1 MTGTGEP
8 VAGRYHLLRLLGR
21 GGMGEVWLAHDAVL
35 DRAVALKSTLVDD
48 ERARARL
55 RTEARNI
62 ARCPDHP
69 HIVSVF
75 DFFVEEPACW
85 IVMQYVPSRT
95 LAKVLRDEG
104 PLDSAAVAA
113 IGRQTADALAAAHTE
128 GVVHR
133 DVTPENML
141 VTATGLATL
150 TDFGI
155 SSALW
160 QGSARALTLSVR
172 GKPPYLPPEV
182 ARGEAAGPPA
192 DVFGLGAS
200 LYAAVEGR
208 SPWGEADHPAVYLAR
223 AYGGETEP
231 ARRATRP
238 FARVLTALLARDPA
252 DRPDA
257 REAYGMLSAIGTGAG
272 GGAGAGAGGS
282 PGVPSPRER
291 RRDGAAPG
299 NAPEPGEAAVP
310 GACSWP
316 VPTTAPVPGAGVAQ
330 RAAEL
335 RTPDGERESGA
346 GERATAD
353 VTTVKGPQ
361 HDGRT
366 VTSAPPRATPDDD
379 TPARHRSPA
388 PRPPTEAAPTP
399 RPAPRPAPPPA
410 SERPTG
416 PDTQEAPEAP
426 DDPDHP
432 DGPDGPDRPGPGFP
446 RRSAVLVTLTGVL
459 LSATVGAGWW
469 LWPWDGRS
477 DGPSDALAGT
487 RAVLGD
493 VRSADPCALL
503 DPTGYTAYGTAS
515 LHTAYGAFDR
525 CDVLLY
531 AREDGDGP
539 EGARKG
545 EFLAGVQV
553 DFASEPADL
562 SSVPRTTRGAVTVAE
577 LPRSSDECERN
588 LQLAD
593 GNQVWLSAERE
604 HADSPDPCALARTAT
619 DHAVKVLNQGPVP
632 ERPAGFHAASLARV
646 DACGLM
652 DKAALAVIPGIDPAD
667 AEPDFANWGCDWTGG
682 TQDVRVGLVF
692 SRNNS
697 LADDGTPARFDGRPG
712 AVEAGGAGEDS
723 CVVRTQHR
731 VYTGVRGERTIEL
744 VELTVA
750 APWPAEELC
759 TRARALATAVA
770 RRLPDV

>member
-8 VAGRYHLLRLLGR
+8 VGGRYHLLRLLGR
-21 GGMGEVWLAHDAVL
+21 GGMGEVWLAHDEVL

-55 RTEARNI
+55 MDEARNI
-62 ARCPDHP
+62 ARCQDHP

-75 DFFVEEPACW
+75 DFFVEESACW

-113 IGRQTADALAAAHTE
+113 IGRQTADALAAAHTQ

-133 DVTPENML
+133 DVTPENVL

-160 QGSARALTLSVR
+160 DDSARALTLSVR

-182 ARGEAAGPPA
+182 ARGGAAGPAA

-223 AYGGETEP
+223 ACGGETEP

-252 DRPDA
+252 ERPDA
-257 REAYGMLSAIGTGAG
+257 REAYGMLSAIGNGAG
-272 GGAGAGAGGS
+272 GGAHAEAGGS

-299 NAPEPGEAAVP
+299 NPPEPGAAADA
-310 GACSWP
+310 GARSWP
-316 VPTTAPVPGAGVAQ
+316 APTTGPVPGAGVAQ

-335 RTPDGERESGA
+335 GTPDGERGSGA

-353 VTTVKGPQ
+353 VTTVKAPR

-366 VTSAPPRATPDDD
+366 VPSAPPDAAPGEE
-379 TPARHRSPA
+379 TPAHPPPAEAAPA
-388 PRPPTEAAPTP
+388 PRPPTEAAP
-399 RPAPRPAPPPA
+399 APPPA
-410 SERPTG
+410 SERPERPKVPGTPDG
-416 PDTQEAPEAP
+416 PESPGAP
-426 DDPDHP
+426 DDP
-432 DGPDGPDRPGPGFP
+432 DGPDGPDGPGPGFP
-446 RRSAVLVTLTGVL
+446 RRTAVLVALTGVL
-459 LSATVGAGWW
+459 LAGTAGAGWW
-469 LWPWDGRS
+469 LWPGDGGSGGSPDTR
-477 DGPSDALAGT
+477 AGT

-493 VRSADPCALL
+493 VRAADPCALL
-503 DPTGYTAYGTAS
+503 DPTGFTSYGTAS

-525 CDVLLY
+525 CDVLLH

-539 EGARKG
+539 KGARKG
-545 EFLAGVQV
+545 DFLAGVQV
-553 DFASEPADL
+553 DFASDPAEL
-562 SSVPRTTRGAVTVAE
+562 GSVPRTTRGAVTVAE
-577 LPRSSDECERN
+577 LPRSSDGCERN
-588 LQLAD
+588 VMLPD
-593 GNQVWLSAERE
+593 GNQVWLAAGSE
-604 HADSPDPCALARTAT
+604 HADAPDPCALVRIAT

-632 ERPAGFHAASLARV
+632 ERPGFPAESLAGV
-646 DACGLM
+646 DACALM
-652 DKAALAVIPGIDPAD
+652 DEAALAVVPGIDPAD
-667 AEPDFANWGCDWTGG
+667 GEPDFANWGCDWTGG
-682 TQDVRVGLVF
+682 TQDVRVDLVF
-692 SRNNS
+692 SRDNS
-697 LADDGTPARFDGRPG
+697 LTDDGTPARFGGRPG
-712 AVEAGGAGEDS
+712 AVAAGGAGEDS
-723 CVVRTQHR
+723 CVARAQHR
-731 VYTGVRGERTIEL
+731 VYPGVRGEETIEL

>member
-1 MTGTGEP
+1 MTGTGKP
-8 VAGRYHLLRLLGR
+8 VRGRYHLLRLLGR
-21 GGMGEVWLAHDAVL
+21 GGMGEVWLAHDEVL

-85 IVMQYVPSRT
+85 IVMQYVASRT

-182 ARGEAAGPPA
+182 ARGEAAGPAA

-223 AYGGETEP
+223 ACGGETEP

-272 GGAGAGAGGS
+272 GGGGAGVGVGGS

-299 NAPEPGEAAVP
+299 NPPEPGAAAVA
-310 GACSWP
+310 GARSWP
-316 VPTTAPVPGAGVAQ
+316 APTTGPVPGAGVAQ

-335 RTPDGERESGA
+335 RTPDGERGSGA

-353 VTTVKGPQ
+353 VTTVKAPR
-361 HDGRT
+361 HDSRT
-366 VTSAPPRATPDDD
+366 VPSAPPDAAPGED
-379 TPARHRSPA
+379 TPAH
-388 PRPPTEAAPTP
+388 PPPPDSA
-399 RPAPRPAPPPA
+399 PAPPTA
-410 SERPTG
+410 SEGPERPEVPG
-416 PDTQEAPEAP
+416 IPDDPEAP
-426 DDPDHP
+426 DD
-432 DGPDGPDRPGPGFP
+432 PDGPDRPGPGFP
-446 RRSAVLVTLTGVL
+446 RRTAVLVALTGVL
-459 LSATVGAGWW
+459 LAGTAGAGWW
-469 LWPWDGRS
+469 LWPWDGGS

-503 DPTGYTAYGTAS
+503 DPTGFTSHGTAS
-515 LHTAYGAFDR
+515 LHTAYGEFDR

-539 EGARKG
+539 RGARKG
-545 EFLAGVQV
+545 DFLADVQV

-604 HADSPDPCALARTAT
+604 HAESPDPCALVRTAT
-619 DHAVKVLNQGPVP
+619 DHAVKILNQGPVP
-632 ERPAGFHAASLARV
+632 ARPGGFHAASLARV

-682 TQDVRVGLVF
+682 TQDVHIDLDF

-712 AVEAGGAGEDS
+712 AVAAGEAGEDS

-731 VYTGVRGERTIEL
+731 VYTGVRGEQTIEL

-759 TRARALATAVA
+759 TRAKALATAVA